1 MKIKCGVIE
10 DLLPLYQDKVCSEE
24 SIALIEKHLEECE
37 NCKKLTE
44 SMQIEFAVSEETEE
58 KSTNKYF
65 KKGFKK
71 IKRRFAIILICVLVL
86 APMLILLGRLSVNE
100 IRKEGVA
107 FSNID
112 DIKYTKKFLENIKNG
127 NFEKAFSLIDRADD
141 YYSIIE
147 PIELDD
153 PMDDYEK
160 IEINGETWYIN
171 NNCMLYD
178 FYDKSRDIFDQIFE
192 LEYEDV
198 LIPAD
203 VFEKRDLPEQDKW
216 RYRKVK
222 WDEKLYYIISDFVY
236 DEYEYGEIPEE
247 ELINNKIE
255 KLEYYD
261 VIGSSMLVPEKALQ
275 EYVEAQKTSILEHEK
290 YIEEN
295 YGNVLDMTLD
305 EFEKYKAKKESELFE
320 NLKNKG
326 KYIDKIK
333 FNTVILEGS
342 DWVVYFN
349 IRMCLGEGKY
359 TNGIIGLYEINGKIV
374 IKSISSHG
382 EDDDILEAF
391 YNEKWNQE

>member
-71 IKRRFAIILICVLVL
+71 IKRRFAIILICVLILMPVL
-86 APMLILLGRLSVNE
+86 VVVGRLTVNE
-100 IRKEGVA
+100 IKKEGVA

-141 YYSIIE
+141 YYSILE
-147 PIELDD
+147 PIVFHD
-153 PMDDYEK
+153 PMEDYEK
-160 IEINGETWYIN
+160 IVINGETWYIN
-171 NNCMLYD
+171 NDCMLYD
-178 FYDKSRDIFDQIFE
+178 SYDKSRDIFDQIFE
-192 LEYEDV
+192 LEYEYV

-216 RYRKVK
+216 RYRKVR
-222 WDEKLYYIISDFVY
+222 WDEKIYYIISDYVY
-236 DEYEYGEIPEE
+236 DIYEYGELPEE
-247 ELINNKIE
+247 DSLNNKIE

-261 VIGSSMLVPEKALQ
+261 VINSSMLVPEKALQ

-295 YGNVLDMTLD
+295 FGNVLDMTLD

-320 NLKNKG
+320 SLKNKG

-342 DWVVYFN
+342 DWVVYYN
-349 IRMCLGEGKY
+349 VRMRTAENKFC
-359 TNGIIGLYEINGKIV
+359 NGIMGLYVLNGKIV

-382 EDDDILEAF
+382 DDALIEAF
-391 YNEKWNQE
+391 YYEKWNQE